1 MRRRGH
7 PPRLKLKVPWSPLK
21 EGQEAVLEQHEAGD
35 AHAKQWER
43 AGQTELGSGHCASL
57 ASEISPCPPEP
68 SFQFQAE
75 KVLGQ
80 RLPRL
85 G

>member
-1 MRRRGH
+1 MAR
-7 PPRLKLKVPWSPLK
+7 
-21 EGQEAVLEQHEAGD
+21 LEQHKAGVPMPSSGSVQD
-35 AHAKQWER
+35 R
-43 AGQTELGSGHCASL
+43 AGVGALSL
-57 ASEISPCPPEP
+57 PGIRNQPLHPEP